1 MKMEKPLVSL
11 IVTTMNNQATIDELL
26 LSMKRQ
32 TYKNIETILV
42 DEYSTDDTL
51 KIARKYKVII
61 YRGGPERSIKRN
73 IGIKKAKGKYIF
85 IFDSDQKLDKNLVE
99 DCVEKIKDFDFL
111 SIPELPYGPDFW
123 ARCHRFEKLAYLSGY
138 TPVEAARFFPKD
150 LVENIGG
157 YDPEMVGAED
167 WDLTQRLLKKSY
179 KMGYSKAML
188 QHNDGKYNLK
198 KALKRKFYYGQVF
211 KKYAQKHPK
220 AFSKAVIRPNF
231 WLNYKLFFKNPIL
244 FTGAVLIRIVEGSA
258 VIAGMLF
265 NKNE

>member
-111 SIPELPYGPDFW
+111 SIPELPYGPDRSD
-123 ARCHRFEKLAYLSGY
+123 AR
-138 TPVEAARFFPKD
+138 
-150 LVENIGG
+150 
-157 YDPEMVGAED
+157 
-167 WDLTQRLLKKSY
+167 
-179 KMGYSKAML
+179 
-188 QHNDGKYNLK
+188 QH
-198 KALKRKFYYGQVF
+198 
-211 KKYAQKHPK
+211 
-220 AFSKAVIRPNF
+220 F
-231 WLNYKLFFKNPIL
+231 WLFSAADAGGLGHGCDPATADRACVRGNEHDTRGSINC
-244 FTGAVLIRIVEGSA
+244 GASPWGHHM
-258 VIAGMLF
+258 G
-265 NKNE
+265 